1 MVRKKTTFRQL
12 QVRRIVKGIK
22 SSGVTGTF
30 EFLLDQDLVRFHM
43 TEAEQAAGAA
53 SSEKVNR
60 WDEVLK
66 SGSNKIT
73 AFKRQNIS

>member
-1 MVRKKTTFRQL
+1 MARKNTTFRQL

-43 TEAEQAAGAA
+43 TDAGEVAAG
-53 SSEKVNR
+53 SEKVNR
-60 WDEVLK
+60 WDEVLRRGAGK
-66 SGSNKIT
+66 VT
-73 AFKRQNIS
+73 PFKR

>member
-1 MVRKKTTFRQL
+1 MARKNTTFRQL

-43 TEAEQAAGAA
+43 TDAGEVAAAG
-53 SSEKVNR
+53 SEKVNR
-60 WDEVLK
+60 WDEVLRRGAGK
-66 SGSNKIT
+66 VT
-73 AFKRQNIS
+73 PFKR

>member
-1 MVRKKTTFRQL
+1 MARKNTTFRQL

-30 EFLLDQDLVRFHM
+30 EFLLDQDLVRFRM
-43 TEAEQAAGAA
+43 ADAGEAADTANA
-53 SSEKVNR
+53 EKVNR

-66 SGSNKIT
+66 RGADKVT
-73 AFKRQNIS
+73 PFKR

>member
-1 MVRKKTTFRQL
+1 MARKNTTFRQL

-43 TEAEQAAGAA
+43 TDAEEATGAA
-53 SSEKVNR
+53 S
-60 WDEVLK
+60 
-66 SGSNKIT
+66 
-73 AFKRQNIS
+73 

>member
-1 MVRKKTTFRQL
+1 MARKNTTFRQL

-43 TEAEQAAGAA
+43 TDAGEAAAAG
-53 SSEKVNR
+53 SEKVNR

-66 SGSNKIT
+66 RGAGKVT
-73 AFKRQNIS
+73 PFKR

>member
-1 MVRKKTTFRQL
+1 MARKNTTFRQL

-30 EFLLDQDLVRFHM
+30 EFLLDQDLVRFQM
-43 TEAEQAAGAA
+43 TDAEEAAG
-53 SSEKVNR
+53 SEKVNR

-66 SGSNKIT
+66 RGANKIT
-73 AFKRQNIS
+73 PFKR

>member
-1 MVRKKTTFRQL
+1 MARKNTTFRQL

-43 TEAEQAAGAA
+43 TDAGEVVAVG
-53 SSEKVNR
+53 SEKVNR

-66 SGSNKIT
+66 RGAGKVT
-73 AFKRQNIS
+73 PFKR

>member
-1 MVRKKTTFRQL
+1 MTRKNTTFRQL

-43 TEAEQAAGAA
+43 TDACEVAAAG
-53 SSEKVNR
+53 SEKVNR

-66 SGSNKIT
+66 RGAGKVT
-73 AFKRQNIS
+73 PFKR

>member
-1 MVRKKTTFRQL
+1 MARKNTTFRQL

-22 SSGVTGTF
+22 SSGVTGTL

-43 TEAEQAAGAA
+43 TDAGEVAAA

-60 WDEVLK
+60 WDEVLNRGAGK
-66 SGSNKIT
+66 VT
-73 AFKRQNIS
+73 PFKR

>member
-1 MVRKKTTFRQL
+1 MARKNTTFRQL

-43 TEAEQAAGAA
+43 TDGGEVAAAG
-53 SSEKVNR
+53 SEKVNR

-66 SGSNKIT
+66 RGAGKVTS
-73 AFKRQNIS
+73 FKR

>member
-1 MVRKKTTFRQL
+1 MARKNTTFRQL

-43 TEAEQAAGAA
+43 TDAEEAAGGA

-66 SGSNKIT
+66 RGAGKVT
-73 AFKRQNIS
+73 PFKR